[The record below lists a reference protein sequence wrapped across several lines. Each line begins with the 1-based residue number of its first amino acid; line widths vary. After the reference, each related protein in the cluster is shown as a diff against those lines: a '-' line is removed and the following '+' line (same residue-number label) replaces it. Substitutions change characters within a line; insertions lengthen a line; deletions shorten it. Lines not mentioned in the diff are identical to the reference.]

1 MQSDPSPPTAREGR
15 LGRAVLGPITG
26 SGLVTALTGVTLLG
40 LGVWWGY
47 ATLAGIGA
55 ALLAAVAFDVVLVV
69 RAPQLTVTRS
79 VEPAVVERNGECW
92 ATLRL
97 GGPRPRIAPIV
108 LTDLVAGSPQVID
121 LTGDEVRHRVPTQRR
136 GLIAVGPLSVHRVG
150 LFGLAVATG
159 TQGAVD
165 HVRVL
170 PRLTPVHRL
179 PRGRRRSAV
188 GADESAEHGG
198 TDLVGL
204 HEYVP
209 GDDLRRLHGPT
220 SARTGRL
227 MVRDD
232 AEPAT
237 PHLTI
242 VLDDTA
248 GHYADHGNLGTDF
261 EDAVEVAFALC
272 SLAEDLQQ
280 PVHLATVSGAIDEA
294 VTDRDHA
301 DRRHLR
307 AALAEVTPTGTHAVE
322 GRSGRAARGVR
333 LARGLDTVAVIS
345 GALAPIEVL
354 AGIAGRGT
362 TGALLLVHPGHPT
375 TTAVNTV
382 TVLRGPRSADLA
394 ALWDRAVG

>member
-1 MQSDPSPPTAREGR
+1 MR
-15 LGRAVLGPITG
+15 
-26 SGLVTALTGVTLLG
+26 
-40 LGVWWGY
+40 Y
-47 ATLAGIGA
+47 
-55 ALLAAVAFDVVLVV
+55 
-69 RAPQLTVTRS
+69 
-79 VEPAVVERNGECW
+79 
-92 ATLRL
+92 
-97 GGPRPRIAPIV
+97 
-108 LTDLVAGSPQVID
+108 
-121 LTGDEVRHRVPTQRR
+121 RVPTAHR
-136 GLIAVGPLSVHRVG
+136 GLITVGPLSILRVG
-150 LFGLAVATG
+150 FFGFAVAITVHE
-159 TQGAVD
+159 AID

-170 PRLTPVHRL
+170 PRLVPVHHL

-248 GHYADHGNLGTDF
+248 AHYADADGHKQHF

-272 SLAEDLQQ
+272 DLAEELNQ
-280 PVHLATVSGAIDEA
+280 PVHLVTLSGVVDES
-294 VTDRDHA
+294 VTESVDTGP
-301 DRRHLR
+301 DRRGIRL
-307 AALAEVTPTGTHAVE
+307 ALAEVQPSVVELAEEAV
-322 GRSGRAARGVR
+322 RGLR

-345 GALAPIEVL
+345 GALAPVEVFTEL
-354 AGIAGRGT
+354 AARGS
-362 TGALLLVHPGHPT
+362 TGALLLVGPDHP
-375 TTAVNTV
+375 AV
-382 TVLRGPRSADLA
+382 RSAEAVTILGGPTSVDLA
-394 ALWDRAVG
+394 RLWDRAVR